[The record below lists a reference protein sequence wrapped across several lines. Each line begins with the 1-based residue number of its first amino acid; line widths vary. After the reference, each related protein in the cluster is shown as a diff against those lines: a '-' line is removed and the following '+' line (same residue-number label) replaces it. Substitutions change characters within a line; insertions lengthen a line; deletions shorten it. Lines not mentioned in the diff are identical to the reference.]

1 MPYLMTGDGIRFAPY
16 LTRCQILDMGICDNR
31 SVIVTGAGRGLGRA
45 HALALAEA
53 GASVVVN
60 DLGVAQDGS
69 DPSDTPAQ
77 QVVDEIEA
85 AGGRAVASLHDVAD
99 WDAAGE
105 MVQLAID
112 SFGGLDAVVNN
123 AGIVRDRM
131 FVNSEQDEW
140 EAVLR
145 VHVLGHAAPS
155 RHAAGY
161 WRARSKAGEPN
172 DARIINTSSGA
183 GLMGSIAQA
192 AYSAAK
198 GAIASMT
205 LVQAAELGRIGVTAN
220 ALAPAA
226 RTRMTQDAF
235 ADMMAEVEA
244 GAFDAMD
251 PANVSPLVVW
261 LASPESSGVT
271 GRVFEAE
278 GGIIGIAEGYNHGP
292 RRDKEARWDPSEVGA
307 VVAELIA
314 EAAEP
319 TPVYGT

>member
-1 MPYLMTGDGIRFAPY
+1 
-16 LTRCQILDMGICDNR
+16 MGICDGR
-31 SVIVTGAGRGLGRA
+31 VVIVTGSGRGLGRA
-45 HALALAEA
+45 HALEFARQ
-53 GASVVVN
+53 GARVVVN

-69 DPSDTPAQ
+69 DPDATPAQ
-77 QVVDEIEA
+77 QVVDEILA
-85 AGGRAVASLHDVAD
+85 MGGEAVASSHDVSD

-112 SFGGLDAVVNN
+112 TFGGLDVVMNN

-131 FVNSEQDEW
+131 FVNSEQSEW
-140 EAVLR
+140 EAVMK

-155 RHAAGY
+155 RHAAAY
-161 WRARSKAGEPN
+161 WRARSKAGEPV

-198 GAIASMT
+198 GAITSMT

-226 RTRMTQDAF
+226 RTRMTEEAF
-235 ADMMAEVEA
+235 ADMMAEVGE
-244 GAFDAMD
+244 GSFDAMD

-261 LASPESSGVT
+261 LGSPESAGVT
-271 GRVFEAE
+271 GRVFEVE
-278 GGIIGIAEGYNHGP
+278 GGIIGIAEGFRHGP
-292 RRDKEARWDPSEVGA
+292 RFDKGARWDASEIGP
-307 VVAELIA
+307 VVADLLRE
-314 EAAEP
+314 AEP
-319 TPVYGT
+319 PTAVYGAG

>member
-1 MPYLMTGDGIRFAPY
+1 
-16 LTRCQILDMGICDNR
+16 MGIVDGR
-31 SVIVTGAGRGLGRA
+31 VVIVTGAGRGLGRA
-45 HALALAEA
+45 HALEFARQ

-77 QVVDEIEA
+77 QVVEEIVA
-85 AGGRAVASLHDVAD
+85 AGGAAVTSQHDVAD

-112 SFGGLDAVVNN
+112 VFGGLDVVVNN

-131 FVNSEQDEW
+131 FVNSEQAEW

-145 VHVLGHAAPS
+145 VHVMGHAAPA
-155 RHAAGY
+155 RHAAAY
-161 WRARSKAGEPN
+161 WRQRSKAGEQN

-183 GLMGSIAQA
+183 GLMGSVAQA

-198 GAIASMT
+198 GAIASLT

-226 RTRMTQDAF
+226 RTRMTEDAF
-235 ADMMAEVEA
+235 ADMMAEAPE

-251 PANVSPLVVW
+251 PENVSPLVVW
-261 LASPESSGVT
+261 LGSAESAAVT

-278 GGIIGIAEGYNHGP
+278 GGVIGIAEGYRHGP
-292 RRDKEARWDPSEVGA
+292 RVDKGARWDPSEIGP
-307 VVAELIA
+307 VVSDLIRSA
-314 EAAEP
+314 TNP
-319 TPVYGT
+319 TPVYGTS

>member
-1 MPYLMTGDGIRFAPY
+1 
-16 LTRCQILDMGICDNR
+16 MGICDGR

-45 HALALAEA
+45 HALALAAE

-77 QVVDEIEA
+77 QVVDEITA
-85 AGGRAVASLHDVAD
+85 DGGVAIASPHDVAD

-112 SFGGLDAVVNN
+112 TFGGLDAVINN

-140 EAVLR
+140 ESVLR

-155 RHAAGY
+155 RHAASY
-161 WRARSKAGEPN
+161 WRARSKAGESN

-198 GAIASMT
+198 GAIASLT

-226 RTRMTQDAF
+226 RTRMTEEAF
-235 ADMMAEVEA
+235 AEMMAEVGED
-244 GAFDAMD
+244 AFDAMD

-261 LASPESSGVT
+261 LASPDSAAVT

-292 RRDKEARWDPSEVGA
+292 RRDKGDRWQPAEVGE

-319 TPVYGT
+319 APVFGAG

>member
-1 MPYLMTGDGIRFAPY
+1 
-16 LTRCQILDMGICDNR
+16 MGICDGR
-31 SVIVTGAGRGLGRA
+31 VVIVTGSGRGLGRE
-45 HALALAEA
+45 HALEFARQ
-53 GASVVVN
+53 GARVVVN

-77 QVVDEIEA
+77 QVVEEITALGGEA
-85 AGGRAVASLHDVAD
+85 VTSGHDVAD

-112 SFGGLDAVVNN
+112 TFGGLDVVVNN

-131 FVNSEQDEW
+131 FVNSEQSEW

-145 VHVLGHAAPS
+145 VHVLGHAAPA
-155 RHAAGY
+155 RHAATY
-161 WRARSKAGEPN
+161 WRARSKAGEPV

-198 GAIASMT
+198 GAIASLT
-205 LVQAAELGRIGVTAN
+205 LVQAAELGRIGVTSN
-220 ALAPAA
+220 ALVPAA
-226 RTRMTQDAF
+226 RTRMTEQAF
-235 ADMMAEVEA
+235 AESMAAPEA

-251 PANVSPLVVW
+251 PANVSPFVAW
-261 LASPESSGVT
+261 LGSTESAGVT
-271 GRVFEAE
+271 GRMWEVE
-278 GGIIGIAEGYNHGP
+278 GGIIGIADGYRHGP
-292 RRDKEARWDPSEVGA
+292 RVDKGARWDAAEVGA
-307 VVAELIA
+307 VVADLLREA
-314 EAAEP
+314 ESP

>member
-1 MPYLMTGDGIRFAPY
+1 
-16 LTRCQILDMGICDNR
+16 MGICDGR
-31 SVIVTGAGRGLGRA
+31 VVIVTGAGRGLGRA
-45 HALALAEA
+45 HAVEFARQ
-53 GASVVVN
+53 GAKVVVN

-77 QVVDEIEA
+77 QVVDEIVA
-85 AGGRAVASLHDVAD
+85 AGGEAIASSHDVAD

-112 SFGGLDAVVNN
+112 TFGGLDVVVNN

-131 FVNSEQDEW
+131 FVNSEQSEW

-145 VHVLGHAAPS
+145 VHVMGHVAPA
-155 RHAAGY
+155 RHAAAY
-161 WRARSKAGEPN
+161 WRARSKAGEDV

-183 GLMGSIAQA
+183 GILGSIAQA

-198 GAIASMT
+198 GAIASLT

-226 RTRMTQDAF
+226 RTRMTEEVF
-235 ADMMAEVEA
+235 ADMMAEVDE

-261 LASPESSGVT
+261 LGSPESAGVT
-271 GRVFEAE
+271 GRVFEVE
-278 GGIIGIAEGYNHGP
+278 GGVIGIAEGYRHGP
-292 RRDKEARWDPSEVGA
+292 RVDKGARWDPAEIGP
-307 VVAELIA
+307 VVEKLLA

-319 TPVYGT
+319 APVYGT